1 MMPFFSLLLFLI
13 GFLSFS
19 GAHLHVINVTGEN
32 ELEQFLCY
40 NDPPVVGDTLV
51 VLYTNITHYISGNV
65 SFCMIN
71 TTYSLNI
78 TSNSSGPAIIICNR
92 TFNNKW
98 SAAITTGFS
107 FINVHNLTLQRLVF
121 RGCGGF
127 LKNSSIIDVIN
138 STVSPFHFTQY
149 QSAVLLFPHI
159 NILVIENV
167 TITSYYGFAILAI
180 NPVNATMNGLT
191 ISLSTEHIITGHIY
205 YIGSGAL
212 LYFTNDS
219 TEAHTV
225 IISNSLITEN
235 IAANHYFLKHPEYI
249 QNHRSVIS
257 TGGFTV
263 YYTQTNYSANVS
275 ILKTSFIQNSG
286 TVLLVIHYKTICGR
300 TAFDQVRFVS
310 NTPTGQKSL
319 SLFVMIDIFNVSSP
333 LLFNRT
339 AFQNNLLYQHQA
351 ESIWSSVIF
360 IGLYN
365 PSSGTVNIYFNNSVF
380 TNNTATTVGSCIY
393 AINTETPNRF
403 LNIHLNNITAYNN
416 FRTKKYF
423 GSARTELVKLDN
435 AKLFTSGFNTFS
447 YNFGTVFVLSSSDI
461 ILNGQLNI
469 IGNNGYMGTGF
480 KVQGLSYFY
489 LSNGLNATFINN
501 TALTIGGAIYAVAND
516 DGNKCMF
523 QSNTNNI
530 TNIKMTF
537 IDNTALEAGSSIYS
551 NNIYGCEAL
560 RDRVNI
566 MNRSIS
572 SKIFS
577 FSLSKHQNF
586 SIPPTSL
593 CLCDLPCDGNDVRI
607 EYNLNTFIRPG
618 QNIELQLAAVYNCG
632 KNESK
637 IMQYG
642 YAAVTFLMIDSDNVH
657 SVPSWQVSANSAN
670 QVLLEKQDCT
680 SVTITL
686 LKVKYGPNPS
696 SPAIIVSASS
706 ISLEL
711 TLYGIQLLD
720 CPIGFELNVTEGKC
734 VCSRLLY
741 KLSASYQPDCQV
753 SSGTNN
759 SISTIT
765 RTDREWIGIAN
776 LSNGI
781 VVFGAALNCIMY
793 CKYKS
798 GYTKLIVNDTSVAIA
813 DSDDLSNSV
822 PLCIDNREGLLCSQ
836 CPPGYSVVYGSY
848 ECKQCS
854 NWWLF
859 TLIIYAVIGPLLIY
873 LLYVLKLTLTT
884 GSLNGIIFCV
894 QILGFID
901 PPSVDSRE
909 MSLLLN
915 GWSHIHVKVSLCL
928 YNGMTELWK
937 QGLLTMYQVYIL
949 SILLG
954 IIVLSRFSVKI
965 SNKIANSSVQILVT
979 VVHIIFSYMLASIM
993 DVFKPVTIY
1002 TNNTEEPM
1010 QVWYKY
1016 PTVEYGTHGHL
1027 VLMIITLLVVGP
1039 ILGVYMT
1046 VLLAGRPL
1054 MRINYRIREYIRPV
1068 YEAIHAPYKQNK
1080 EFFFVSRLLIV
1091 ILLYVIYTCFRGKD
1105 MLLFASLMLSIYTA
1119 VESIARPF
1127 KRQSLNIFNLCLLSF
1142 SALIYGSS
1150 WYFMKSDHENGL
1162 MIIIAVSN
1170 TVIITSLLGVI
1181 IIHILWVTGLLEK
1194 IKIKFR
1200 KCWFHRLTRQN
1211 QEEAAHVDM
1220 SGSFFEPYDRVREP
1234 LLSSYCH

>member
-1 MMPFFSLLLFLI
+1 MSFYLFLI
-13 GFLSFS
+13 SLSLLIQCCIS
-19 GAHLHVINVTGEN
+19 HDIVNVTGEN

-78 TSNSSGPAIIICNR
+78 TSNSSGPATINCIQTGNHLY
-92 TFNNKW
+92 W
-98 SAAITTGFS
+98 PTTGFS

-159 NILVIENV
+159 NILVIEDV

-191 ISLSTEHIITGHIY
+191 ISLSTEHIITIHTC
-205 YIGSGAL
+205 IGSGAL
-212 LYFTNDS
+212 LYFTNDYIT

-225 IISNSLITEN
+225 IISNSLITQN
-235 IAANHYFLKHPEYI
+235 IEDIRPIHFLGYS
-249 QNHRSVIS
+249 QNQNSVINAA
-257 TGGFTV
+257 GLTV
-263 YYTQTNYSANVS
+263 LYTQTNYPATVS
-275 ILKTSFIQNSG
+275 ILDTIFTKNNGITIFFLHHKTK
-286 TVLLVIHYKTICGR
+286 YGR
-300 TAFDQVRFVS
+300 TVFDQVSFVS
-310 NTPTGQKSL
+310 NIAYKNVVLLMMIGIFDTTSTPLHFNNSTFRKNIVLFGSQPDL
-319 SLFVMIDIFNVSSP
+319 SSIVS
-333 LLFNRT
+333 
-339 AFQNNLLYQHQA
+339 
-351 ESIWSSVIF
+351 
-360 IGLYN
+360 IGLYISN
-365 PSSGTVNIYFNNSVF
+365 SEVNVYFTNSVF
-380 TNNTATTVGSCIY
+380 TNNTATTSGSCIY
-393 AINTETPNRF
+393 AVDAGIEGEV
-403 LNIHLNNITAYNN
+403 LNVYLQNITANHN
-416 FRTKKYF
+416 FKTHNEF
-423 GSARTELVKLDN
+423 GNTRAELIKIDN
-435 AKLFTSGFNTFS
+435 AKELHISGYNQFL
-447 YNFGTVFVLSSSDI
+447 YNFGSIFDI
-461 ILNGQLNI
+461 TNTIIYLNGQLNI

-480 KVQGLSYFY
+480 KVQGLSYFL

-516 DGNKCMF
+516 EFQESITCMF

-537 IDNTALEAGSSIYS
+537 INNTALETGSSIYS
-551 NNIYGCEAL
+551 NNLYGCKT
-560 RDRVNI
+560 DSDKVNL
-566 MNRSIS
+566 MNQLNTP
-572 SKIFS
+572 FS
-577 FSLSKHQNF
+577 FSFSKYQNF

-593 CLCDLPCDGNDVRI
+593 CSCDQYIDTSCNTSDVKN
-607 EYNLNTFIRPG
+607 EYKLRASICPG
-618 QNIELQLAAVYNCG
+618 QNIRLQLAAVYYYNFDVH
-632 KNESK
+632 

-657 SVPSWQVSANSAN
+657 SVPSWQISANSAN

-686 LKVKYGPNPS
+686 LKNKNEPNPS
-696 SPAIIVSASS
+696 SPAIIISS
-706 ISLEL
+706 GTLGL
-711 TLYGIQLLD
+711 TLYGIQLVD

-741 KLSASYQPDCQV
+741 KLSASYQPDCHV

-765 RTDREWIGIAN
+765 RTDTEWIGIAN

-781 VVFGAALNCIMY
+781 VVFGAALNCIEY
-793 CKYKS
+793 CRYKS
-798 GYTKLIVNDTSVAIA
+798 GYTKLIVNDTINVAIA

-836 CPPGYSVVYGSY
+836 CPHEYSIVFGSY

-859 TLIIYAVIGPLLIY
+859 TIIIYAVIGPLLIY

-894 QILGFID
+894 QLLGFID
-901 PPSVDSRE
+901 PPSVDKKGINI
-909 MSLLLN
+909 LLN
-915 GWSHIHVKVSLCL
+915 ARTNNDLSFPLCL
-928 YNGMTELWK
+928 YNGMTEVWK

-979 VVHIIFSYMLASIM
+979 VVHISFSYLLTTIM
-993 DVFKPVTIY
+993 DVFTPVTIY
-1002 TNNTEEPM
+1002 TNVTEEPM
-1010 QVWYKY
+1010 QVWYKQ

-1027 VLMIITLLVVGP
+1027 VLMIITSLVVGP

-1068 YEAIHAPYKQNK
+1068 YEAIHAPYKRNK

-1091 ILLYVIYTCFRGKD
+1091 ILLYVIYTCFRGKN
-1105 MLLFASLMLSIYTA
+1105 MLLGIAIASPILSVYIA
-1119 VESIARPF
+1119 VESMARPF
-1127 KRQSLNIFNLCLLSF
+1127 KRMSLNIFNLCLLSF
-1142 SALIYGSS
+1142 LAIIYGSS
-1150 WYFMKSDHENGL
+1150 WYFLKSDHEDKL
-1162 MIIIAVSN
+1162 IIIFAVSN
-1170 TVIITSLLGVI
+1170 AAIITSLLGVI
-1181 IIHILWVTGLLEK
+1181 IIHILWVTGLLKK

-1200 KCWFHRLTRQN
+1200 KYWFHCLLRQN
-1211 QEEAAHVDM
+1211 QEEAVHVDM

-1234 LLSSYCH
+1234 LLSSY